1 MKDMKAVEAVVFDL
15 DGTLIQSK
23 IDYGKMR
30 RRAVEIL
37 AEAGA
42 AAGELV
48 QSRRVWEII
57 MGGETMLKEMGLS
70 TEKRKETVRRINE
83 ALNNIELESV
93 DEVKPTPYAHEA
105 LEELRRRGLRIG
117 VATRSCNAY
126 AIRSLELTNLVRF
139 IDVLLAR
146 DDVDHPKPD
155 PRHLLQVVES
165 VGASLSAVV
174 FVGDTTTDMKTA
186 EEAGIAFIG
195 FLRDDEWGRRLR
207 EAGCE
212 ILIDD
217 LRKLVDLI

>member
-23 IDYGKMR
+23 IDYEKMR

-48 QSRRVWEII
+48 RSRRVWEII

-70 TEKRKETVRRINE
+70 SERRRETVRQINE
-83 ALNNIELESV
+83 ALNAIELEAI
-93 DEVKPTPYAHEA
+93 DEVKPMPYAHEA

-126 AIRSLELTNLVRF
+126 AIRSLELTDLVRF
-139 IDVLLAR
+139 IEVLLAR

-155 PRHLLQVVES
+155 PRHLLQVVEAM
-165 VGASLSAVV
+165 GASLPAVV

-195 FLRDDEWGRRLR
+195 FLRDEEWGRRLR